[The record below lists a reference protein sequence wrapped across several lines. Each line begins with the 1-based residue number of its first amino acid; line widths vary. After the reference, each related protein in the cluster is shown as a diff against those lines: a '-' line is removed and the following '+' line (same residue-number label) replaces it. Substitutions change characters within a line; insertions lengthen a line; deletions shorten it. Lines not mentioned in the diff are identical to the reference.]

1 MFGNGGKGT
10 FILIIFLCFFAL
22 AIWRMAKDQYEV
34 PNYPSTPARQ
44 RLQKRPPNCWQSMF
58 SVFTGTKKAI
68 KLTRQLLQLY
78 RFF

>member
-44 RLQKRPPNCWQSMF
+44 RLQKRPPNC
-58 SVFTGTKKAI
+58 
-68 KLTRQLLQLY
+68 
-78 RFF
+78 